1 MTIETDLHLIRLT
14 VKGMSC
20 ASCSSRIEKK
30 VNSLEGVDAAQVNFG
45 AELAT
50 VKLDPAKISV
60 PEITHTIEKLGFQ
73 VEKSKLSFPVE
84 GMTCAS
90 CVSRVEKKLS
100 AVEGVLEVQVNLAT
114 EKAAVDFIP
123 SLTGYDEFNSVLQKM
138 GYKLRPA
145 ETQGGEQKED
155 LRHLHET
162 LRLRRDFIISAVI
175 TAGIM
180 VLSMQAGVA
189 FIPEAG
195 TFTSR
200 ILLLALTAPVQC
212 WMGWRF
218 FRGAITGLRHG
229 YTDMNSLIAL
239 GTGSAYG
246 YSAVVTFFPD
256 LVSVPGQVSP
266 VYFDTAAMIITLVLL
281 GRWFEARA
289 KSRTS
294 DAIKKLVGLQ
304 PKTASVMRGNAE
316 VVIPIE
322 EVVQGDI
329 VLVRPGEKIPV
340 DGKILEGTTTIDESM
355 ITGESLPVDRV
366 PGDKVVGASIN
377 KMGFIKI
384 QATKLGRESVLAQII
399 KLIEEAQGSKAPV
412 QRLADKVAGIFV
424 PVVMGIAT
432 FSFALWYIWGDA
444 LAVLPMPTFTFALM
458 IFISVLII
466 ACPCALGLATPTAIM
481 VGTGKG
487 AEMGILIKGG
497 EALEQVEKLDTI
509 LFDKT
514 GTLTKGLP
522 EVCDI
527 LLASNA
533 SVEENRLLV
542 LAASL
547 EQGSEHP
554 LGKAIIREANQR
566 SSALENMSGFI
577 ALPGFGVEAII
588 GGQKIAVGNRQ
599 LMLDKSIDITA
610 VENFIEDLAVQGKTP
625 MIVSVDGVVQG
636 IIAVADSVR
645 QEAKN
650 TVSRLQQ
657 MGIEVIMVTGDN
669 AHTAKAIA
677 SSLGIDSVLAEVLPD
692 GKVIEVKKL
701 QNQGKIVGMVGDGIN
716 DAPALSQ
723 ANIGIAI
730 SSGTDVALEA
740 SDITLMT
747 HDLYAV
753 VHAIELSKKTMSKI
767 RQNLFWAFFYNFLGI
782 PIAAGLLYPGYGV
795 LLKPFMAAAAMS
807 FSSVS
812 VVTNSLL
819 LKNYK
824 PTNPLSVHS

>member
-1 MTIETDLHLIRLT
+1 
-14 VKGMSC
+14 
-20 ASCSSRIEKK
+20 
-30 VNSLEGVDAAQVNFG
+30 
-45 AELAT
+45 
-50 VKLDPAKISV
+50 
-60 PEITHTIEKLGFQ
+60 
-73 VEKSKLSFPVE
+73 
-84 GMTCAS
+84 
-90 CVSRVEKKLS
+90 
-100 AVEGVLEVQVNLAT
+100 
-114 EKAAVDFIP
+114 
-123 SLTGYDEFNSVLQKM
+123 
-138 GYKLRPA
+138 
-145 ETQGGEQKED
+145 
-155 LRHLHET
+155 
-162 LRLRRDFIISAVI
+162 
-175 TAGIM
+175 
-180 VLSMQAGVA
+180 
-189 FIPEAG
+189 
-195 TFTSR
+195 
-200 ILLLALTAPVQC
+200 
-212 WMGWRF
+212 
-218 FRGAITGLRHG
+218 
-229 YTDMNSLIAL
+229 MNSLIAL

-304 PKTASVMRGNAE
+304 PKTASVMRGNEE
-316 VVIPIE
+316 VVIRID

-340 DGKILEGTTTIDESM
+340 DGNILEGTTTIDESM

-424 PVVMGIAT
+424 PVVIGIAT

-444 LAVLPMPTFTFALM
+444 LAVLPMPKFIFALM
-458 IFISVLII
+458 VFISVLII

-514 GTLTKGLP
+514 GTLTKGQP

-566 SSALENMSGFI
+566 SSALENMADFI

-588 GGQKIAVGNRQ
+588 GGQNIAVGNRQ
-599 LMLDKSIDITA
+599 LMLDKSIDIA
-610 VENFIEDLAVQGKTP
+610 PVENFIEELAVQGKTP

-767 RQNLFWAFFYNFLGI
+767 RQNLFWAFFYNCLGI

-824 PTNPLSVHS
+824 PTNPLSVRS

>member
-1 MTIETDLHLIRLT
+1 MALESDTHSIRLT

-30 VNSLEGVDAAQVNFG
+30 VRSLEGVDEAQVNFG

-50 VKLDPAKISV
+50 VKLDPTKISV
-60 PEITHTIEKLGFQ
+60 PEISNTIEKLGFQ
-73 VEKSKLSFPVE
+73 VEKVKNSFPVE

-90 CVSRVEKKLS
+90 CVSRVEKQLS
-100 AVEGVLEVQVNLAT
+100 AIEGVLDVQVNLAT
-114 EKAAVDFIP
+114 ERATVEFIP
-123 SLTGYDEFNSVLQKM
+123 SLTGYEELNSGLQQM
-138 GYKLRPA
+138 GYKLHPA
-145 ETQGGEQKED
+145 EIPSEEQKED
-155 LRHLHET
+155 SRHLQET
-162 LRLRRDFIISAVI
+162 LRLRRDFFISAVF

-180 VLSMQAGVA
+180 ILSMQGGVA
-189 FIPEAG
+189 FLPEAG
-195 TFTSR
+195 TFISL
-200 ILLLALTAPVQC
+200 IWLLVLATPVQF
-212 WMGWRF
+212 WAGWRF
-218 FRGAITGLRHG
+218 YRGALAGLQHG

-239 GTGSAYG
+239 GTSSAYG
-246 YSAVVTFFPD
+246 YSAVITFFPD

-266 VYFDTAAMIITLVLL
+266 VYFDTSAMIITLVLL

-289 KSRTS
+289 KSRAS
-294 DAIKKLVGLQ
+294 DAIKKLAGLQ
-304 PKTASVMRGNAE
+304 PKTASVMRDGEE
-316 VVIPIE
+316 VVIPIA
-322 EVVQGDI
+322 EVIQGDI

-355 ITGESLPVDRV
+355 ITGESVPVDRV
-366 PGDKVVGASIN
+366 PGDPVVGASIN
-377 KMGFIKI
+377 KMGFIKM

-399 KLIEEAQGSKAPV
+399 KLVEEAQGSKAPV

-424 PVVMGIAT
+424 PVVIGIAT
-432 FSFALWYIWGDA
+432 LSFGIWYLWGNA
-444 LAVLPMPTFTFALM
+444 FAVLPMPSFTFALM

-514 GTLTKGLP
+514 GTLTKGQP
-522 EVCDI
+522 EVCEI
-527 LLASNA
+527 LLTPSA
-533 SVEENRLLV
+533 SVTEDRLLV

-554 LGKAIIREANQR
+554 LGKAIIREAKHR
-566 SSALENMSGFI
+566 SVDLENVSNFN
-577 ALPGFGVEAII
+577 ALPGFGVEGFI
-588 GGQKIAVGNRQ
+588 GGQKIAVGNRK
-599 LMLDKSIDITA
+599 LMLDQSIDIA
-610 VENFIEDLAVQGKTP
+610 PLQKSIEDLALQGKTP
-625 MIVSVDGVVQG
+625 MIVSVDGNAQG
-636 IIAVADSVR
+636 IIAVADQVR
-645 QEAKN
+645 EEAKN
-650 TVSRLQQ
+650 TVLCLQR
-657 MGIEVIMVTGDN
+657 MGIEVVMVTGDN
-669 AHTAKAIA
+669 SHTAKAIA
-677 SSLGIDSVLAEVLPD
+677 NSLGIHSVLAEVLPD
-692 GKVIEVKKL
+692 GKADEVKKM
-701 QNQGKIVGMVGDGIN
+701 QNQGRVVGMVGDGIN
-716 DAPALSQ
+716 DAPALTQ

-747 HDLYAV
+747 HDLHAV
-753 VHAIELSKKTMSKI
+753 VHAIELSQKTMSKI
-767 RQNLFWAFFYNFLGI
+767 RQNLFWAFFYNCLGI
-782 PIAAGLLYPGYGV
+782 PIAAGLLYPVFGV

-819 LKNYK
+819 LKSYK
-824 PTNPLSVHS
+824 PTN